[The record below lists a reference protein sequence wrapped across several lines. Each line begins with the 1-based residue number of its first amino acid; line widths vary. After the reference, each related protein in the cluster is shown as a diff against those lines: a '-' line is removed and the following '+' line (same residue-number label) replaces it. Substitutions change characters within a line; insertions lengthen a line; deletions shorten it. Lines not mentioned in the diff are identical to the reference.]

1 MTFIK
6 GYEPREVEITEDR
19 QSVVL
24 KVISEAGSIRSYVI
38 TFIRNGEDNDTS
50 NSTYL
55 SSLTVPGTML
65 GFDKETYDY
74 TITVPY
80 ETEDLP
86 IYAFAESETAS
97 VTVGNNTGLKVG
109 NNLIQ
114 IEVKNNNKTRIY
126 SLHVIRKESGLD
138 ISDSAKL
145 GTLSIKNYNI
155 EFSPDKLDYEVKIKR
170 EKTLL
175 ISATPESNRADIYM
189 YGNNDLTGFSTIRVK
204 VIAEN
209 GLTNIYSIDIQKDPY
224 NKTIEII
231 AAISGGLIFFGTAII
246 ILIRRKSKKMKEY
259 MEG

>member
-1 MTFIK
+1 
-6 GYEPREVEITEDR
+6 
-19 QSVVL
+19 
-24 KVISEAGSIRSYVI
+24 
-38 TFIRNGEDNDTS
+38 
-50 NSTYL
+50 
-55 SSLTVPGTML
+55 ML

-138 ISDSAKL
+138 ISNAARL

-209 GLTNIYSIDIQKDPY
+209 GLTNIYSIDIQKDSY
-224 NKTIEII
+224 NKVLEVTATVI
-231 AAISGGLIFFGTAII
+231 GCVIFLGAAII
-246 ILIRRKSKKMKEY
+246 IVVRKKHKKMKEY
-259 MEG
+259 LGK